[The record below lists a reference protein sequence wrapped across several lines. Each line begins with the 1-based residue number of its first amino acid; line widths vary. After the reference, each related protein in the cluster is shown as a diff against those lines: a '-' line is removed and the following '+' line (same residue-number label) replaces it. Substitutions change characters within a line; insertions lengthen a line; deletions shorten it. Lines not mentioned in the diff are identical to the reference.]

1 MTIRKPLWPSGEC
14 IDKARDSGLRLT
26 TEIVV
31 PFLTYLRSGMSQP
44 LLGTIF
50 CMTQQNVCRLIGQAR
65 SVLTESFVPLFLG
78 NSRASGSRDMI
89 LANTSSY
96 ARTLYDVS
104 VDTAIVI
111 CDGTYLYNQKS
122 SYFPHQIATWCTQK
136 NRNLTKPMLFVT
148 TTGYII
154 DVFGLYE
161 GKSSDADIMK
171 QIMTDPKTQPWFQ
184 AAFKPGDI
192 FVLDRGFKTCEET
205 LKAAGFVVQMP
216 RFLKGKQFTDEEA
229 NATRLCTMIRWVV
242 EARNHSL
249 KSNKYLS
256 NVVDNKN
263 LPHLLDDVRIAAA
276 LINAFDKPLVVSND
290 DEEACERAVRAN
302 ERADDYNHL
311 QLIIES
317 HNLTRKPSAAEA
329 FDFNVIPQL
338 DAYDMRQLS
347 GSYQMR
353 LAMSYLDMQGWDS
366 DDPPISRIKSTIV
379 KDSDFS
385 AVNLAVGQPLLVKAR
400 VKSRHTKTTVY
411 QVFILY
417 DLNKEDDDVVVQTYC
432 QCKAGARTTDCC
444 AHALMVI
451 WYLSMGRFFED
462 VQTPGAFLKAH
473 MPVNPRQQNP
483 V

>member
-1 MTIRKPLWPSGEC
+1 M
-14 IDKARDSGLRLT
+14 
-26 TEIVV
+26 
-31 PFLTYLRSGMSQP
+31 
-44 LLGTIF
+44 
-50 CMTQQNVCRLIGQAR
+50 
-65 SVLTESFVPLFLG
+65 
-78 NSRASGSRDMI
+78 
-89 LANTSSY
+89 
-96 ARTLYDVS
+96 
-104 VDTAIVI
+104 
-111 CDGTYLYNQKS
+111 
-122 SYFPHQIATWCTQK
+122 
-136 NRNLTKPMLFVT
+136 
-148 TTGYII
+148 
-154 DVFGLYE
+154 
-161 GKSSDADIMK
+161 
-171 QIMTDPKTQPWFQ
+171 
-184 AAFKPGDI
+184 
-192 FVLDRGFKTCEET
+192 
-205 LKAAGFVVQMP
+205 
-216 RFLKGKQFTDEEA
+216 
-229 NATRLCTMIRWVV
+229 
-242 EARNHSL
+242 
-249 KSNKYLS
+249 
-256 NVVDNKN
+256 
-263 LPHLLDDVRIAAA
+263 
-276 LINAFDKPLVVSND
+276 
-290 DEEACERAVRAN
+290 
-302 ERADDYNHL
+302 
-311 QLIIES
+311 
-317 HNLTRKPSAAEA
+317 TRKPSAAEA